1 MCTCLQ
7 NWRGASASPSATEKQ
22 GDVGNGAGGGGV
34 KVTKG
39 CKHARGTLINT
50 QRGMTGFVETLWA
63 EFHIVSWRMQ

>member
-7 NWRGASASPSATEKQ
+7 NWRGASASPSATEQQ
-22 GDVGNGAGGGGV
+22 GDVGNGWGVGGGALIRV

-50 QRGMTGFVETLWA
+50 QRGMTGFVETL
-63 EFHIVSWRMQ
+63 